1 MESNG
6 ATPPPPPP
14 PSPQQP
20 PAPPLTPLWA
30 PAPAGPP
37 KPARQEDFGV
47 PSLVLRVSNRL
58 LWVGEAVY
66 PLHLYVAQP
75 TVNIGHY
82 THVGDTANISGS
94 GNIGVVKK

>member
-6 ATPPPPPP
+6 ATPPPPP

-20 PAPPLTPLWA
+20 PAPPLTPLWV

-66 PLHLYVAQP
+66 PLHSIVRVQTYVLSP
-75 TVNIGHY
+75 
-82 THVGDTANISGS
+82 NISGS